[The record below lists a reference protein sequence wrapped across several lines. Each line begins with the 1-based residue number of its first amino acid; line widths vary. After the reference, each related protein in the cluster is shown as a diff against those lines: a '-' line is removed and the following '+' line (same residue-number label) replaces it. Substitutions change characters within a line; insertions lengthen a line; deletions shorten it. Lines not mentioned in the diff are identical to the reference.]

1 MAKAEVMKIPVLGF
15 LLKKAGIFAVL
26 KAAAALGFSP
36 TANTDMIINYVT
48 SMVREKLLSNVD
60 GCIALLN
67 M

>member
-1 MAKAEVMKIPVLGF
+1 M
-15 LLKKAGIFAVL
+15 KKAGIFAIL

-48 SMVREKLLSNVD
+48 NMVREKLLANVD